1 MSEKPTTTFTNP
13 AQLPQYLQRKGKFCL
28 WKYEQNKGRWTKV
41 PYQPRATQYGAA
53 STNTAH
59 FTDLRE
65 AMNARA
71 GFDGIGLGIFGEV
84 AAIDID
90 HCINDAGEL
99 SKLAQTVIETMDTYT
114 EYSPSGKG
122 IRIIFRAPGFSFDKS
137 RYYINQ
143 QDAKDPGEVWETQ
156 QGLEVYIAGAT
167 NKYVTVTGNTIRA
180 KDAEE
185 RSAQVQA
192 ILDRYMRRQ
201 DKAAPSPA
209 PASLPVDVSDRE
221 LIDIASRGKN
231 GARFVAL
238 YSRGEIEGYP
248 SQSEADQALM
258 NSLAFYTGK
267 DEARMIELFKS
278 SALYRPKEK
287 PESYYKRT
295 AQTAIRDCKEVY
307 TRQMQA
313 KTEAATK
320 IAEAP
325 KEETPK
331 TTADAVAAFMER
343 ARSHDYEP
351 IPTGYS
357 SIDAA
362 IGGGFI
368 RQTIVSLGAAPG
380 AGKTI
385 FAQQIFENIA
395 RADRAN
401 VLYFNLEMSAEQ
413 MIARSISRE
422 TELTP
427 LEVLQGY
434 KWTEQRE
441 YAVTIAAQKY
451 RDQIAPR
458 IKYNACNSAD
468 YRAILEA
475 METEAKDLKEKGDNL
490 PLLVVIDYLQLLQGA
505 ENDPAETIKAA
516 LKGFKDFAINH
527 GAVVFIIMAQS
538 RSTNETGKATQGAGR
553 DTSALEYTADTQLSL
568 TYQAMEMT
576 TKNENSGK
584 ETPKYG
590 SLSEMFSAIGKL
602 REMGENA
609 QADQLIKWRK
619 LTVTKNRFCVEFAS
633 CKLCFEGAHSRFM
646 ELDTKH
652 TGNTYADSYHNSNL
666 PFDAPTKKPKVR
678 M

>member
-1 MSEKPTTTFTNP
+1 MNEKPTTTFTNP

-143 QDAKDPGEVWETQ
+143 QDAKDPGEVWESK

-167 NKYVTVTGNTIRA
+167 NKYVTVTGNAIRA

-209 PASLPVDVSDRE
+209 SASLPVDVSDRE

-238 YSRGEIEGYP
+238 YSRGDIEGYP
-248 SQSEADQALM
+248 SHSEADQALM
-258 NSLAFYTGK
+258 NSLAFYTGR
-267 DEARMIELFKS
+267 DETRMIELFKS

-320 IAEAP
+320 NAEAP

-368 RQTIVSLGAAPG
+368 RQTIVLLGAAPG

-385 FAQQIFENIA
+385 FAQQTFENIA
-395 RADRAN
+395 KDNRAN
-401 VLYFNLEMSAEQ
+401 VLYYNLEMSEEQ
-413 MIARSISRE
+413 LIARSLSRA
-422 TELTP
+422 TGIAP

-434 KWTEQRE
+434 KWTEQQERDI
-441 YAVTIAAQKY
+441 VAAAERYKQT
-451 RDQIAPR
+451 IAPR
-458 IKYNACNSAD
+458 VKYNPCISAD
-468 YRAILEA
+468 YQQILES
-475 METEAKDLKEKGDNL
+475 MEKEAQKLEDEGNTL
-490 PLLVVIDYLQLLQGA
+490 PLCVCVDYLQLLQGA
-505 ENDPAETIKAA
+505 GMDDVETIKAA
-516 LKGFKDFAINH
+516 VKAFKDFAIRRH
-527 GAVVFIIMAQS
+527 AVVFLIMAHS
-538 RSTNETGKATQGAGR
+538 RATNKSGEVTQGAGR
-553 DTSALEYTADTQLSL
+553 DTSAIEYAADLQLSL
-568 TYQAMEMT
+568 NYADAEGNAL
-576 TKNENSGK
+576 NEKGLTDMYDRISEYLRNGDK
-584 ETPKYG
+584 HAATVEG
-590 SLSEMFSAIGKL
+590 SH
-602 REMGENA
+602 R
-609 QADQLIKWRK
+609 R
-619 LTVTKNRFCVEFAS
+619 LTVTKNRFEQERSAAR
-633 CKLCFEGAHSRFM
+633 LDFEGAHSRFV
-646 ELDTKH
+646 EKDWTH
-652 TGNTYADSYHNSNL
+652 E
-666 PFDAPTKKPKVR
+666 APLEKWNYQRTSAPIKTI
-678 M
+678 

>member
-1 MSEKPTTTFTNP
+1 MADRPQTRFTDP
-13 AQLPQYLQRKGKFCL
+13 AQIPEYLQKHGRFCL

-143 QDAKDPGEVWETQ
+143 QDAKDPGEVWESK

-238 YSRGEIEGYP
+238 YSRGDIEGYP

-258 NSLAFYTGK
+258 NTLCFYTGK

-320 IAEAP
+320 KAEAP

-368 RQTIVSLGAAPG
+368 RQTIVLLGAAPG

-385 FAQQIFENIA
+385 FAQQTFENIA
-395 RADRAN
+395 KANRAN
-401 VLYFNLEMSAEQ
+401 VLYYNLEMSEEQ
-413 MIARSISRE
+413 LIARSLSRA
-422 TELTP
+422 TGIAP

-434 KWTEQRE
+434 KWTDQQEKDI
-441 YAVTIAAQKY
+441 VAAAERYKAE
-451 RDQIAPR
+451 IAPR
-458 IKYNACNSAD
+458 VKYNPCISAD
-468 YRAILEA
+468 YQQILES
-475 METEAKDLKEKGDNL
+475 MEKEAQALEDAGNTL
-490 PLLVVIDYLQLLQGA
+490 PLCVCVDYLQLLQGA
-505 ENDPAETIKAA
+505 GMDDVETIKAA
-516 LKGFKDFAINH
+516 VKAFKDFAIRRH
-527 GAVVFIIMAQS
+527 AVVFLIMAHS
-538 RSTNETGKATQGAGR
+538 RATNKSGEVTQGAGR
-553 DTSALEYTADTQLSL
+553 DTSAIEYAADLQLSL
-568 TYQAMEMT
+568 NYADD
-576 TKNENSGK
+576 KGDALNEKGLSDMYDRISEYLRNGDK
-584 ETPKYG
+584 HAATVEG
-590 SLSEMFSAIGKL
+590 SH
-602 REMGENA
+602 R
-609 QADQLIKWRK
+609 R
-619 LTVTKNRFCVEFAS
+619 LTVTKNRFEQERSAAR
-633 CKLCFEGAHSRFM
+633 LDFEGAHSRFV
-646 ELDTKH
+646 EKDWTH
-652 TGNTYADSYHNSNL
+652 E
-666 PFDAPTKKPKVR
+666 APVDKWNYQRTSAPIKTI
-678 M
+678 